1 MTDRIGTMFSVAGG
15 CFIGIVW
22 LVLYG
27 ISEPSLSSQYLFLPV
42 FAAIAGLFGSLVL
55 TSSLLV

>member
-1 MTDRIGTMFSVAGG
+1 MFSVAGG